1 MAKFLVIDDRVVV
14 RNTIKKIL
22 ATYGHTVA
30 AEAENKKNA
39 ILQYKFHKPD
49 IVTLDTTIARN
60 SSIEIVQ
67 GILEYDK
74 NGKILII
81 TGETDKK
88 ILARFVKLGV
98 QDIIIK
104 PVVEKRLLQS
114 VIKILS

>member
-22 ATYGHTVA
+22 TAYGHTVA
-30 AEAENKKNA
+30 AEADKKKNA

-49 IVTLDTTIARN
+49 IVTLDTALERN

-67 GILEYDK
+67 EILEYDK

-88 ILARFVKLGV
+88 ILAQFVKLGV
-98 QDIIIK
+98 KDVIIK
-104 PVVEKRLLQS
+104 PIVEKRLLQS
-114 VIKILS
+114 VIKIIS

>member
-1 MAKFLVIDDRVVV
+1 MAKFLVIDDRVPV

-22 ATYGHTVA
+22 ATYGHTVVA
-30 AEAENKKNA
+30 QAENRKNA

-49 IVTLDTTIARN
+49 IVTMDTTIDRN
-60 SSIEIVQ
+60 SSIKIVEK
-67 GILEYDK
+67 ILNYDK

-88 ILARFVKLGV
+88 ILAQFVKLGV

-114 VIKILS
+114 VIKIMS